1 MADAARCPG
10 PGSEEVLMENQ
21 EGSSAGI
28 DSETPGASAPDK
40 PVCLIVLG
48 MAGSGKTTF
57 VQRLTAHLH
66 YLKSPPYVI
75 NLDPAVHTVP
85 FPANIDI
92 RDTVNYKEVMKQY
105 GLGPNG
111 GIVTSLNLFA
121 TRFDQVM
128 QFIEKKQHNHRYVLI
143 DTPGQIEVFTWS
155 ASGTIITEALASS
168 FPCVVIYVMDT
179 SRSVNPVT
187 FMSNMLYACSILYKT
202 KLPFIVVMNKTDIID
217 HSFAVEWMQDF
228 EVFQDALNQETSYVS
243 NLTRSMSLVLDE
255 FYTNLRVVGVSA
267 VTGSGL
273 DELFVQVED
282 AAKEYERDYRPEYER
297 LRKQLAE
304 AQSKKQQEQLERLRK
319 DLGAV
324 DITNTPSAEDTDIA
338 GPSDLIMTRGNL
350 DEEEEEGES
359 DTDDIDHTVTEE
371 SRERDAFGNFL
382 KQRKEVVQK
391 HVASVVNFPATRTV
405 RALTKPGVR
414 FSNKRDSGEDQ
425 EDSSEM
431 NLHGSEPTP
440 PPPPSGL
447 LDQSQPK
454 TEHHCRE
461 STYLTTVSLEENS
474 GSSSSMTLA
483 AYREKMRELPL
494 LSLFCSCIRPQPR
507 DDTGDTKEAGMVD
520 LNLCNIR
527 EMEVIELSK
536 RASGQAFEVILKPPT
551 FDGGPELRATTPPRP
566 KPSLEEI
573 QKKLNAAQERRKCQ
587 EAELLKHLAE
597 RREHEREVAQKA
609 LTKER
614 QECRADA
621 NKEQQQMHLNASQE
635 QLQEEDKHSMEVS

>member
-1 MADAARCPG
+1 MAAAEQGPGVVPAVTENPG
-10 PGSEEVLMENQ
+10 PGAD
-21 EGSSAGI
+21 GGAG
-28 DSETPGASAPDK
+28 AAPAQDQ

-66 YLKSPPYVI
+66 SAKAPPYVI
-75 NLDPAVHTVP
+75 NLDPAVHEVP

-128 QFIEKKQHNHRYVLI
+128 QFIEKKRQDHRYVLI

-179 SRSVNPVT
+179 SRSVSPVT

-297 LRKQLAE
+297 LHKQLAE
-304 AQSKKQQEQLERLRK
+304 AQSQKQQEQLERLRR

-324 DITNTPSAEDTDIA
+324 HMHNAASTEPAHVA
-338 GPSDLIMTRGNL
+338 GPSDLIMTRGNPDDGE
-350 DEEEEEGES
+350 DEEDVDS
-359 DTDDIDHTVTEE
+359 DTDDIDHSATEE
-371 SRERDAFGNFL
+371 SKETDAFGNFL
-382 KQRKEVVQK
+382 KERKEVVQ
-391 HVASVVNFPATRTV
+391 V
-405 RALTKPGVR
+405 R
-414 FSNKRDSGEDQ
+414 N
-425 EDSSEM
+425 
-431 NLHGSEPTP
+431 
-440 PPPPSGL
+440 
-447 LDQSQPK
+447 
-454 TEHHCRE
+454 
-461 STYLTTVSLEENS
+461 
-474 GSSSSMTLA
+474 
-483 AYREKMRELPL
+483 
-494 LSLFCSCIRPQPR
+494 
-507 DDTGDTKEAGMVD
+507 
-520 LNLCNIR
+520 
-527 EMEVIELSK
+527 
-536 RASGQAFEVILKPPT
+536 
-551 FDGGPELRATTPPRP
+551 
-566 KPSLEEI
+566 
-573 QKKLNAAQERRKCQ
+573 RKC
-587 EAELLKHLAE
+587 
-597 RREHEREVAQKA
+597 AQP
-609 LTKER
+609 
-614 QECRADA
+614 DA
-621 NKEQQQMHLNASQE
+621 P
-635 QLQEEDKHSMEVS
+635 

>member
-1 MADAARCPG
+1 MADAAQCPG
-10 PGSEEVLMENQ
+10 AEEVSMENQ
-21 EGSSAGI
+21 ESSAAGK
-28 DSETPGASAPDK
+28 DSGTAGAGARDK

-66 YLKSPPYVI
+66 TLKDPPYVI
-75 NLDPAVHTVP
+75 NLDPAVHEVP

-128 QFIEKKQHNHRYVLI
+128 QFIEKKQQNHKYVLI

-179 SRSVNPVT
+179 SRSVSPVT

-202 KLPFIVVMNKTDIID
+202 KLPFIVAMNKTDIID

-282 AAKEYERDYRPEYER
+282 AAQEYEREYRPEYER

-304 AQSKKQQEQLERLRK
+304 AQSKKQQEQMERLRK

-324 DITNTPSAEDTDIA
+324 DMTKTPATEEANIA
-338 GPSDLIMTRGNL
+338 GPSDLIMTRGNP
-350 DEEEEEGES
+350 DEEEEEGEDS
-359 DTDDIDHTVTEE
+359 DTDDIDHTATEE
-371 SRERDAFGNFL
+371 SKENDAFGNFL
-382 KQRKEVVQK
+382 TERKEVVQ
-391 HVASVVNFPATRTV
+391 V
-405 RALTKPGVR
+405 R
-414 FSNKRDSGEDQ
+414 NKKCAMPE
-425 EDSSEM
+425 
-431 NLHGSEPTP
+431 
-440 PPPPSGL
+440 
-447 LDQSQPK
+447 
-454 TEHHCRE
+454 
-461 STYLTTVSLEENS
+461 
-474 GSSSSMTLA
+474 
-483 AYREKMRELPL
+483 
-494 LSLFCSCIRPQPR
+494 
-507 DDTGDTKEAGMVD
+507 
-520 LNLCNIR
+520 
-527 EMEVIELSK
+527 
-536 RASGQAFEVILKPPT
+536 
-551 FDGGPELRATTPPRP
+551 GP
-566 KPSLEEI
+566 
-573 QKKLNAAQERRKCQ
+573 
-587 EAELLKHLAE
+587 
-597 RREHEREVAQKA
+597 
-609 LTKER
+609 
-614 QECRADA
+614 
-621 NKEQQQMHLNASQE
+621 
-635 QLQEEDKHSMEVS
+635 

>member
-1 MADAARCPG
+1 MAAAADTEELPEKSSVPG
-10 PGSEEVLMENQ
+10 GGCGSV
-21 EGSSAGI
+21 GS
-28 DSETPGASAPDK
+28 

-66 YLKSPPYVI
+66 SLKSPPYVI
-75 NLDPAVHTVP
+75 NLDPAVHEVP

-128 QFIEKKQHNHRYVLI
+128 QFIERKRQNHRYVLI

-155 ASGTIITEALASS
+155 ASGSIITEALASS

-179 SRSVNPVT
+179 SRSVSPVT
-187 FMSNMLYACSILYKT
+187 FMSNMLYACSILYKN
-202 KLPFIVVMNKTDIID
+202 KLPFIIAMNKTDIID

-273 DELFVQVED
+273 KELFAQVED

-304 AQSKKQQEQLERLRK
+304 LQSRKQQEQLERLRK

-324 DITNTPSAEDTDIA
+324 NMTSAPSSEEADLT

-350 DEEEEEGES
+350 DDDQEEVDS
-359 DTDDIDHTVTEE
+359 DTDDIDHSVTEE
-371 SRERDAFGNFL
+371 SKENDAFGNFL
-382 KQRKEVVQK
+382 KERKEVVQ
-391 HVASVVNFPATRTV
+391 V
-405 RALTKPGVR
+405 R
-414 FSNKRDSGEDQ
+414 NKKR
-425 EDSSEM
+425 
-431 NLHGSEPTP
+431 
-440 PPPPSGL
+440 
-447 LDQSQPK
+447 
-454 TEHHCRE
+454 
-461 STYLTTVSLEENS
+461 V
-474 GSSSSMTLA
+474 
-483 AYREKMRELPL
+483 LPDV
-494 LSLFCSCIRPQPR
+494 P
-507 DDTGDTKEAGMVD
+507 
-520 LNLCNIR
+520 
-527 EMEVIELSK
+527 
-536 RASGQAFEVILKPPT
+536 
-551 FDGGPELRATTPPRP
+551 
-566 KPSLEEI
+566 
-573 QKKLNAAQERRKCQ
+573 
-587 EAELLKHLAE
+587 
-597 RREHEREVAQKA
+597 
-609 LTKER
+609 
-614 QECRADA
+614 
-621 NKEQQQMHLNASQE
+621 
-635 QLQEEDKHSMEVS
+635 

>member
-1 MADAARCPG
+1 MAD
-10 PGSEEVLMENQ
+10 Q
-21 EGSSAGI
+21 EGSAAGKE
-28 DSETPGASAPDK
+28 SGTSGAAARDK

-66 YLKSPPYVI
+66 SLKAPPYVI
-75 NLDPAVHTVP
+75 NLDPAVHEVP

-121 TRFDQVM
+121 TRFDQIALCLNLFLLM
-128 QFIEKKQHNHRYVLI
+128 TLDLCRYVLI

-179 SRSVNPVT
+179 SRSVSPVT

-282 AAKEYERDYRPEYER
+282 AAQEYERDYRPEYER

-304 AQSKKQQEQLERLRK
+304 AQSKKQQQQLERLRK

-324 DITNTPSAEDTDIA
+324 DLTTTPSTGKDANIA

-350 DEEEEEGES
+350 DEEEEEEEVDS
-359 DTDDIDHTVTEE
+359 DTDDIDH
-371 SRERDAFGNFL
+371 
-382 KQRKEVVQK
+382 
-391 HVASVVNFPATRTV
+391 
-405 RALTKPGVR
+405 
-414 FSNKRDSGEDQ
+414 SGK
-425 EDSSEM
+425 
-431 NLHGSEPTP
+431 NTH
-440 PPPPSGL
+440 
-447 LDQSQPK
+447 
-454 TEHHCRE
+454 
-461 STYLTTVSLEENS
+461 
-474 GSSSSMTLA
+474 
-483 AYREKMRELPL
+483 
-494 LSLFCSCIRPQPR
+494 I
-507 DDTGDTKEAGMVD
+507 
-520 LNLCNIR
+520 
-527 EMEVIELSK
+527 
-536 RASGQAFEVILKPPT
+536 
-551 FDGGPELRATTPPRP
+551 
-566 KPSLEEI
+566 
-573 QKKLNAAQERRKCQ
+573 
-587 EAELLKHLAE
+587 
-597 RREHEREVAQKA
+597 
-609 LTKER
+609 
-614 QECRADA
+614 
-621 NKEQQQMHLNASQE
+621 
-635 QLQEEDKHSMEVS
+635 